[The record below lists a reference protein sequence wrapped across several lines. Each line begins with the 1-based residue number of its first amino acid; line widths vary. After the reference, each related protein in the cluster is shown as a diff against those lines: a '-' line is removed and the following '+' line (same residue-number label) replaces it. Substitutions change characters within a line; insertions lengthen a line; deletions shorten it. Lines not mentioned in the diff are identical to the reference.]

1 MENGIKKIEFVIDRI
16 EENITSVIDY
26 KRLAGEMTLSVYEF
40 RRIFAFVVGCPVSE
54 YVRKRR
60 LSLAAAEL
68 MTSKKLAIKDVS
80 EKYGYSTEAA
90 FSKAFREMHGV
101 SPTKCQN
108 ESAEIKLF
116 TRPRFQLT
124 VSGKCDVPFSVVK
137 DDGYYID
144 GLKKTSV
151 HTDSC
156 CCDAVW
162 GEFYDKG
169 YDARI
174 KGDKI
179 YASYRDEGD
188 EVLCTIGER
197 TEGRTNSDAEN
208 IPESAYAR
216 FVLNTTDDDA
226 VNKKYSE
233 IIYEILPSA
242 GMRRRADVP
251 TVEVFPYDMSNNN
264 FEWEIRIPI
273 EKE

>member
-1 MENGIKKIEFVIDRI
+1 MESGIKKIEAVIDKI
-16 EENITSVIDY
+16 EKSITSEIDY
-26 KRLAGEMTLSVYEF
+26 ERLASEMTLSVYEF

-68 MTSKKLAIKDVS
+68 MTGKRIAIKDIC

-90 FSKAFREMHGV
+90 FSKAFRDMHGI
-101 SPTKCQN
+101 SPTKCQADG
-108 ESAEIKLF
+108 SSVRLF

-124 VSGKCDVPFSVVK
+124 VSGKGEVPFSVIS
-137 DDGYYID
+137 DTQFYIK
-144 GLKKTSV
+144 GLTKTSPY
-151 HTDSC
+151 TDSC

-162 GEFYDKG
+162 REFYDKG
-169 YDARI
+169 YDEEI
-174 KGDKI
+174 SSDKI
-179 YASYRDEGD
+179 YASYRNEEGQ
-188 EVLCTIGER
+188 VLCSIGER
-197 TEGRTNSDAEN
+197 SDMGEDE
-208 IPESAYAR
+208 IPESLYAT
-216 FVLNTTDDDA
+216 FVMDTTDDDA

-242 GMRRRADVP
+242 GMRRRPDLP